1 MTRSFKIQVRGVLYN
16 YAYAVKCNHAYLIKS
31 EIHVTLS
38 WAQPHVTE
46 QHVIQRHVAITRA
59 DVNDKRSFGCLSRKF
74 DLPSAVADRGGDLCG
89 VCPLPCDLDGDGVAL
104 CVGSAPQHGLLR
116 AAL

>member
-1 MTRSFKIQVRGVLYN
+1 M
-16 YAYAVKCNHAYLIKS
+16 
-31 EIHVTLS
+31 
-38 WAQPHVTE
+38 
-46 QHVIQRHVAITRA
+46 QRHVAIARA

>member
-1 MTRSFKIQVRGVLYN
+1 MLLCPEHSHTSPN
-16 YAYAVKCNHAYLIKS
+16 STSCN
-31 EIHVTLS
+31 V
-38 WAQPHVTE
+38 
-46 QHVIQRHVAITRA
+46 HVAIVRA